1 MLSAELVNK
10 DRFRIMTEE
19 IKKIVVEVVEEANKK
34 AKEIIEEA
42 EKEKERI
49 LFEAKKEAE
58 IKKEEIQKEAEI
70 TLERLETIEMT
81 KARMNSKEIIQKTK
95 MRLIENIYHEFY
107 SEIDKEKTLKTMHEL
122 AKKHIKEI
130 GTVYVSENDF
140 DVAEKIFSNVKKG
153 NIKGGLVVEN
163 KDGKESINLSMEII
177 DEIFRSRT
185 FPKVYEM
192 LFKAVE

>member
-1 MLSAELVNK
+1 MA
-10 DRFRIMTEE
+10 EE
-19 IKKIVVEVVEEANKK
+19 IKKIAVEVIKEANKK
-34 AKEIIEEA
+34 AIEIVEEG

-49 LFEAKKEAE
+49 LFEAKKEVE
-58 IKKEEIQKEAEI
+58 IKKEEIQRETEI

-107 SEIDKEKTLKTMHEL
+107 SELDKEKTLKTMYDL
-122 AKKHIKEI
+122 ARKHIKEV
-130 GTVYVSENDF
+130 GLVYVSENDF
-140 DVAEKIFSNVKKG
+140 DVAKKIFSNVKKG
-153 NIKGGLVVEN
+153 NIKGGLVVES

-177 DEIFRSRT
+177 DEIFKSRT